1 MSKNKPT
8 DAWLLTQLDDA
19 LLDSIF
25 ELSEGDLDAEFT
37 EMGLDPS
44 AEAARTRGA
53 IEKAMKTSA
62 KASLVAARAE
72 LARFKRKQ
80 AGDTRGAISGKSSL
94 ERIKA
99 RDPAMSEMMMAA
111 RKGKTLSE
119 SDEIGLAEDLADL
132 EKLDRKPD

>member
-8 DAWLLTQLDDA
+8 DAYLLAQLDDA

-25 ELSEGDLDAEFT
+25 ELSEAELDAEFT
-37 EMGLDPS
+37 EMGLDPA
-44 AEAARTRGA
+44 AEAAKTRGA
-53 IEKAMKTSA
+53 IEKAMKASA
-62 KASLVAARAE
+62 KAYLVAAKAE
-72 LARFKRKQ
+72 LAIFKQEQ
-80 AGDTRGAISGKSSL
+80 AGGARDAESGKSLL

-119 SDEIGLAEDLADL
+119 RDEIGLAEDLADL
-132 EKLDRKPD
+132 ENLDRKPD

>member
-1 MSKNKPT
+1 MSRNKPI
-8 DAWLLTQLDDA
+8 DASLLAQINDA

-25 ELSEGDLDAEFT
+25 ELSEADLDAEFT
-37 EMGLDPS
+37 EVGLDPS

-62 KASLVAARAE
+62 KASLVAAKAE
-72 LARFKRKQ
+72 LARFKREQ
-80 AGDTRGAISGKSSL
+80 AGDTRGADSGKALL

-111 RKGKTLSE
+111 RKGRTLSA